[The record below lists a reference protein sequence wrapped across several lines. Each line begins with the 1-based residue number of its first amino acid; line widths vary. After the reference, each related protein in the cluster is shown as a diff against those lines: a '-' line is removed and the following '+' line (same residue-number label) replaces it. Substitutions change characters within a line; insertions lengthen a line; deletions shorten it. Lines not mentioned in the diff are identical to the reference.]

1 MGFGQTN
8 ARWRR
13 GVFALALGLAL
24 TACSPGTFQ
33 IGSRTLGWGEP
44 AGNTSGN
51 TGGGSLTPVQMPQSG
66 GEVFG
71 RGPVPVALLLPLS
84 GDQSLA
90 SVGTSLA
97 NASKLAI
104 AFVEANPNIAE
115 NITIT
120 LRDTGD
126 SPAGA
131 INAANAAVAGGA
143 KLILGPLKGD
153 QVVAVANV
161 VRSAGVPLI
170 GFSNNASAAG
180 QGVYLLSVL
189 PEMEMKRAMSYVKA
203 QGRRGLAGAFPA
215 TPYGEALA
223 MAFRQQ
229 ATVAGFGPPAVYTFS
244 NQSEAAQI
252 VAQAKA
258 QIDRGMIDAF
268 FIPERASAPAF
279 AAALAGAGIKGDAV
293 QIVGS
298 ADWAG
303 DATISATPGLA
314 GAIYPAVDEAG
325 FNAIAGDYQA
335 KFGSRPHPL
344 ATIAYTATILANV
357 NTLSM
362 ASPPYNPGLL
372 TGASGFN
379 GRDGAFRF
387 LSNGRAEY
395 ALVIKK
401 VGAGGAATVDGA
413 KL

>member
-1 MGFGQTN
+1 MVLGHTSAN
-8 ARWRR
+8 WRR
-13 GVFALALGLAL
+13 GALTLALMMVLASC
-24 TACSPGTFQ
+24 APGSFQ

-44 AGNTSGN
+44 AGN
-51 TGGGSLTPVQMPQSG
+51 GGGGNSGTLTPVAMPQAG

-90 SVGTSLA
+90 AVGRSLA

-131 INAANAAVAGGA
+131 INAANAAVASGA
-143 KLILGPLKGD
+143 RLILGPLKGD
-153 QVVAVANV
+153 QVMAAANV
-161 VRSAGVPLI
+161 ARGAGVPLI
-170 GFSNNASAAG
+170 GFSNNAAAAG

-223 MAFRQQ
+223 TAFRQQ
-229 ATVAGFGPPAVYTFS
+229 AVVAGFGPPAVYTFS
-244 NQSEAAQI
+244 GPGEAAQI
-252 VAQAKA
+252 VAQAKQ
-258 QIDRGMIDAF
+258 QIDRGMIDTF

-279 AAALAGAGIKGDAV
+279 AAALASAGVTGDAV

-303 DATISATPGLA
+303 DATIYSTPGLA

-335 KFGSRPHPL
+335 RFGSRPHPL

-362 ASPPYNPGLL
+362 ASPPYNPALL

-387 LSNGRAEY
+387 LANGRAEY
-395 ALVIKK
+395 ALVVKK